1 MYYITGMETEEM
13 TEMSCTTQDAVLSS
27 EPTPAVEETSQLLLT
42 TPEAGGEGQCSSISD
57 SCSTVTTAIP
67 VMEDTADVAMQE
79 ESPEPA
85 SISASITEFGDGNTK
100 VNMNPVVRLTSVDP
114 AVPLTSVDPAVPL
127 TSDHAVPMTSHFDQA
142 APLTSDDPPAPLT
155 TDDPAAPLASD
166 DPAAPLTSDDPA
178 ASLTSDDPAA
188 PLTSD
193 DSAAPLTSVDS
204 PMPSHSPDLEMSST
218 SASSEQQPVSVDP
231 ATPSTSNVDMWV
243 MCVIVKLKVG
253 CSKFT
258 YKQACL
264 AH

>member
-1 MYYITGMETEEM
+1 M

-67 VMEDTADVAMQE
+67 VTEDTADVAMQE

-100 VNMNPVVRLTSVDP
+100 VNMNPVVR
-114 AVPLTSVDPAVPL
+114 LTSVDPAVPL

-231 ATPSTSNVDMWV
+231 ATPSTSNVDM
-243 MCVIVKLKVG
+243 
-253 CSKFT
+253 
-258 YKQACL
+258 
-264 AH
+264 

>member
-1 MYYITGMETEEM
+1 M

-42 TPEAGGEGQCSSISD
+42 TPEAGGEGQCSSVSD
-57 SCSTVTTAIP
+57 SCSTVTPAIP

-114 AVPLTSVDPAVPL
+114 AVPLTSVDDPAVPL
-127 TSDHAVPMTSHFDQA
+127 TSDHAVAMTSHFDQA

-155 TDDPAAPLASD
+155 TDDPAAPLAPD

-178 ASLTSDDPAA
+178 A
-188 PLTSD
+188 
-193 DSAAPLTSVDS
+193 PLTSVDS
-204 PMPSHSPDLEMSST
+204 PMPPHSPDLEMSST
-218 SASSEQQPVSVDP
+218 SASSEQQPASVDP
-231 ATPSTSNVDMWV
+231 ATPSTSNVDM
-243 MCVIVKLKVG
+243 
-253 CSKFT
+253 
-258 YKQACL
+258 
-264 AH
+264 